1 MAETLYQVK
10 VRDTSGN
17 QIAIF
22 AGAGRGD
29 TGGGM
34 QAFSYRKRVRTPGSW
49 WIQIAGND
57 ERIGLIEL
65 NTGLNY
71 IFEFW
76 RRDPVGGLAWYR
88 DFSGLHRFDNF
99 RQVAEGREIFTVRG
113 RGLNDLLGGEP
124 IFHEG
129 PSAPPLVPLAW
140 AEKTGPAETVAKDYV
155 RENLGISA
163 PAARQLANFT
173 IQADAA
179 TGLTWG
185 GDRAYKQLF
194 DVLMELADFAPG
206 DFNVVDL
213 STINQVPAFQFQW
226 AAGQWG
232 LDKTKLNGVRPPV
245 IFGVQRKNATNIDY
259 TYSRLDEVN
268 VVYTGGGNWRDF
280 RKTVTRTATN
290 ILPGDTT
297 WSTTKWGRRA
307 VFRSSQDNGTGD
319 MTDKADETLY
329 KMRPRTSFAFETNTS
344 INTRYGRDWDWG
356 DLVTVEHR
364 GRDINQKIVGVIV
377 GVGSDGNV
385 TIAPEMEEW
394 YAD

>member
-1 MAETLYQVK
+1 MAETLYQVR

-49 WIQIAGND
+49 WMQIAGND
-57 ERIGLIEL
+57 ERINLIEL
-65 NTGLNY
+65 NTGLNF

-76 RRDPVGGLAWYR
+76 RRDPVGGLGWYR

-99 RQVAEGREIFTVRG
+99 RQVAEGREIFVVRG

-124 IFHEG
+124 IFKDD
-129 PSAPPLVPLAW
+129 PADMTW
-140 AEKTGPAETVAKDYV
+140 AEKTGPAENMAKAYV
-155 RENLGISA
+155 RENLGALAS
-163 PAARQLANFT
+163 AARYLGPTFT
-173 IQADAA
+173 VQADGG

-185 GDRAYKQLF
+185 GSRGYKQLF
-194 DVLMELADFAPG
+194 DVLVELADFAPG

-213 STINQVPAFQFQW
+213 STINQTPAFQFQW

-259 TYSRLDEVN
+259 TYSRLDEAN

-297 WSTTKWGRRA
+297 WSTTNWGRRA
-307 VFRSSQDNGTGD
+307 VFRSSQDNGSGD
-319 MTDKADETLY
+319 MIDKADETLY

-356 DLVTVEHR
+356 DLVTVEHK
-364 GRDINQKIVGVIV
+364 GREINQKVVGVIV
-377 GVGSDGNV
+377 AVGMDGNV